1 MVREK
6 ILIIDD
12 EEGIRQLFVRLL
24 HGDKYEVHPF
34 ERGAQ
39 ALDSM
44 QRETYDL
51 VITDLRMPGMDG
63 MEVLAR
69 VRQEHPDVPVIV
81 LTGHGTVESAVEAMR
96 KGAYDYIAKPVQ
108 TDEIELTIEK
118 ALREKRLSEENRIL
132 KEQLTERYSL
142 GALLGKSPKMNE
154 LFTLILQVAPSDA
167 SVLIQGESGTGKELV
182 ARAIHT
188 HSARSKRIL
197 LSLNCAALPETLLES
212 ELFGHE
218 KGAFTGAVT
227 AKKGLME
234 VADGGTL
241 YLDEIGEMP
250 YSLQAKLLRAVE
262 QGEFLR
268 VGGQSQIHVDVRIIS
283 STNRNLKEM
292 VESGKFREDLYYRL
306 NIIMIHVPP
315 LRERNED
322 IPLLS
327 EHFCGKFAG
336 KMGKPV
342 KGFSPAAMEALLAY
356 EWPGNVRQLE
366 NVIERAVIM
375 TAGET
380 IEKAALAAEV
390 LVVPSAAPSE
400 DYLRLPLK
408 KAKEKL
414 ERDYLL
420 SVLKR
425 HSGNVSLA
433 AEEAGIHKTHFY
445 QKLRQYGIRF
455 ES

>member
-24 HGDKYEVHPF
+24 HGAKYEVHPF
-34 ERGAQ
+34 ERGAP
-39 ALDSM
+39 ALESM

-63 MEVLAR
+63 MEVLER
-69 VRQEHPDVPVIV
+69 VRQERPELPVIV
-81 LTGHGTVESAVEAMR
+81 LTGHGTVESAVEAMKR
-96 KGAYDYIAKPVQ
+96 GAYDYITKPVQ
-108 TDEIELTIEK
+108 PEEIELTIEK

-142 GALLGKSPKMNE
+142 DALLGKSPKMRE
-154 LFTLILQVAPSDA
+154 LFQLILQVAPSDA
-167 SVLIQGESGTGKELV
+167 AVLIQGESGTGKELV

-218 KGAFTGAVT
+218 KGAFTGALT
-227 AKKGLME
+227 AKKGLLE

-241 YLDEIGEMP
+241 YLDEIGDMP

-268 VGGQSQIHVDVRIIS
+268 LGGQSPIHVDVRTIS

-315 LRERNED
+315 LRDRQED

-327 EHFCGKFAG
+327 EHFCRKFAE
-336 KMGKPV
+336 KMGKPI
-342 KGFSPAAMEALLAY
+342 KGFAPPAMEALLAY
-356 EWPGNVRQLE
+356 DWPGNVRQLE
-366 NVIERAVIM
+366 NIIERAVIM

-380 IEKAALAAEV
+380 IEKESLATEI
-390 LVVPSAAPSE
+390 LAAPSTSSE
-400 DYLRLPLK
+400 GYLHLPLK
-408 KAKEKL
+408 EAKEKL

-420 SVLKR
+420 RVLKL
-425 HSGNVSLA
+425 HHGNVSLA
-433 AEEAGIHKTHFY
+433 AQEAGIHKTHFY